1 MKRERLVNIT
11 HFFECLAAMY
21 MIIMFLRTA
30 STSVST
36 GIFSLQGFHL
46 LSAFLFASVCSL
58 WKYSYKSV
66 ILALSVVFFW
76 FGAAWCKVG
85 ADMVLSEREI
95 VQTIEVGIIL
105 YCFFSVCI
113 HIIQYIRQRKI
124 RVLMRLIVLMLF
136 GISCLPPL
144 LVIGYYIVSGGH
156 MLSANI
162 LLTLF
167 QTNFDEVKSYLIEQ
181 NILLWAAISFMI
193 LLITGCAIYIMSIL
207 EVEKRNNSL
216 IFNFIAIIT
225 VLIIFLPK
233 LNSNFMINM
242 YFRVVDTIHE
252 YEKYNEINVYR
263 QTRLERMK
271 DMFQSDD
278 LPQLHVLVIGEAAVR
293 EHLSAFGYH
302 RPTTPWMDD
311 ILQKTQNVFAF
322 PRAYS
327 NHIQTVMVI
336 QEALTSQNQYT
347 NSSLLNSKSLTEV
360 ASSANYKTYWI
371 SNQMHYNT
379 HDTPIT
385 TIAGGT
391 EQQIWINDFVGD
403 KLRTTYYDEKLADYF
418 PEMEQDKK
426 TLLIFHLM
434 GCHNVYSDRY
444 PAKFEKFSDGE
455 DERVNSYDNCILYND
470 YVLSLL
476 YKKAAEHKNFMSFT
490 FLSDH
495 GEDPDHSLTHDY
507 SKFTWYMAHIPF
519 VMIFSEK
526 YAQNHKEMVATLKNN
541 RDKYWT
547 SDLLYD
553 LMLHVLGI
561 RDKSQNNE
569 KYDLASAGYNM
580 PREKLTI
587 VDGEKY
593 IKDDDSCEET
603 QSE

>member
-1 MKRERLVNIT
+1 MKSVRATYLLRFLKYFV
-11 HFFECLAAMY
+11 LMY
-21 MIIMFLRTA
+21 LGIMFLRTRT
-30 STSVST
+30 TSADIN
-36 GIFSLQGFHL
+36 IFSLQGYQL
-46 LSAFLFASVCSL
+46 LCSFLFASICLL
-58 WKYSYKSV
+58 WKYSYKNTV
-66 ILALSVVFFW
+66 FALSIIFIW
-76 FGAAWCKVG
+76 FSATWCKVG

-95 VQTIEVGIIL
+95 VQTIEVGVVL
-105 YCFFSVCI
+105 YCFFSVCM
-113 HIIQYIRQRKI
+113 HIIQYIRQQKI
-124 RVLMRLIVLMLF
+124 RVLMRSIVLFLF
-136 GISCLPPL
+136 GIFCLPPL

-167 QTNFDEVKSYLIEQ
+167 QTNFDEVKSYLVEQ
-181 NILLWAAISFMI
+181 NILLWAIISFMI
-193 LLITGCAIYIMSIL
+193 FLITGYAIYIMSIL
-207 EVEKRNNSL
+207 EIEKRNNIM
-216 IFNFIAIIT
+216 IFNFIVVIT
-225 VLIIFLPK
+225 ALIALLPK

-263 QTRLERMK
+263 QARLEHMK
-271 DMFQSDD
+271 NTFQSDD
-278 LPQLHVLVIGEAAVR
+278 LPQLHILVIGEATVR

-302 RPTTPWMDD
+302 RPTTPWMDSV
-311 ILQKTQNVFAF
+311 LQKTHNVFVF
-322 PRAYS
+322 SKAYS
-327 NHIQTVMVI
+327 NNIQTVMAV
-336 QEALTSQNQYT
+336 QKALTSQNQYT
-347 NSSLLNSKSLTEV
+347 NASLLNSKSLTEV

-385 TIAGGT
+385 TIAGGSD
-391 EQQIWINDFVGD
+391 QQIWINDFVGGR
-403 KLRTTYYDEKLADYF
+403 LRTTYYDEKLADYF
-418 PEMEQDKK
+418 PEIMPEKK

-444 PAKFEKFSDGE
+444 PAKFKKFSDGK

-476 YKKAAEHKNFMSFT
+476 YKKAAEHKDFMSFT

-495 GEDPDHSLTHDY
+495 GEDPDHGLTHDY

-526 YAQNHKEMVATLKNN
+526 YAQNHKEMMETLKNN

-593 IKDDDSCEET
+593 IKDDDSCE
-603 QSE
+603 